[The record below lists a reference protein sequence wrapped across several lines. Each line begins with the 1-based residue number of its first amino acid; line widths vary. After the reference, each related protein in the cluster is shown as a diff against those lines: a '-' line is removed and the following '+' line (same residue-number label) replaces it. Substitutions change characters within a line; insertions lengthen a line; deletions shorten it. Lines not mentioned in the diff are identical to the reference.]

1 MRKPASNLSSAGS
14 SGPFRMSRTRL
25 PFLKSLPSLKV
36 VVLHPPTK
44 PELKDVFRKGLP
56 GCDVR

>member
-1 MRKPASNLSSAGS
+1 
-14 SGPFRMSRTRL
+14 MSRTRL